1 MSPPIDRMLRPSAS
15 ARQPAKPAPSDL
27 RGTNALVVG
36 LGRSGRAAAR
46 LLAAQGARVT
56 AVDEGRPEV
65 GDLGSVVA
73 ELRLG
78 QEGFDAA
85 GRDLVVVSPGVPL
98 AHPDLARALALGTQV
113 VAEVELASWFLPQP
127 IVGITGTNGKST
139 TTALCGEMLRA
150 GGLRTFV
157 GGNLGTPLCEAV
169 GGAWDAL
176 VVELSSFQ
184 LEGIRTFHAQV
195 AAFLNLTPDHLD
207 RYANLDAYAAAKA
220 RLFENQ
226 RVDDVAVLNAA
237 DPMSARMGGKGR
249 RWLFGPTVKPP
260 PSARPQSGGFVIE
273 FPPARSER
281 YRLGNRALRGQHNLE
296 NAMAAAL
303 CARALEV
310 PTEAVQKALDS
321 FAGLPH
327 RLEWIRELR
336 GVEYIN
342 DSKAT
347 NVDSTVVAL
356 RAIPGPL
363 WWIAGGRGKGAPY
376 APLRPLLEG
385 RTRGMLL
392 IGEDA
397 PALERELAGVAPVTN
412 AGTLGAAVQTAA
424 GRAVAGETVLL
435 SPACA
440 SYDQFKNYEERGDVF
455 RQLVRAL

>member
-1 MSPPIDRMLRPSAS
+1 MTPPFQLRRA
-15 ARQPAKPAPSDL
+15 
-27 RGTNALVVG
+27 NALVVG

-56 AVDEGRPEV
+56 AVDEGRPDI
-65 GDLGSVVA
+65 GDLGSVVT
-73 ELRLG
+73 ELQLG
-78 QEGFDAA
+78 RAGFEAA

-98 AHPDLARALALGTQV
+98 AHPDLVEALARGTQV
-113 VAEVELASWFLPQP
+113 VAEVELAAWFLSQP

-150 GGLRTFV
+150 AGLRTFV

-184 LEGIRTFHAQV
+184 LEGIRSFHARV

-207 RYANLDAYAAAKA
+207 RYASLEAYAGAKA

-237 DPMSARMGGKGR
+237 DPASTRMATAGKGR
-249 RWLFGPTVKPP
+249 RWQFGPTIRPP
-260 PSARPQSGGFVIE
+260 PSARPNEGGFVID

-281 YRLGNRALRGQHNLE
+281 YRIANRALRGQHNLE

-303 CARALEV
+303 CARALDLSAD
-310 PTEAVQKALDS
+310 AVQKALDS
-321 FAGLPH
+321 YPGLPH

-336 GVEYIN
+336 GVEFIN

-347 NVDSTVVAL
+347 NVDSTAVAL
-356 RAIPGPL
+356 RAVPGPL

-397 PALERELAGVAPVTN
+397 PVLDRELAGVAPVTS
-412 AGTLGAAVQTAA
+412 AGTLDVAVRTAA
-424 GRAVAGETVLL
+424 ERAVPGETVLL

-440 SYDQFKNYEERGDVF
+440 SYDQFKSYEERGDVF
-455 RQLVRAL
+455 RQMVKAL

>member
-1 MSPPIDRMLRPSAS
+1 ME
-15 ARQPAKPAPSDL
+15 L
-27 RGTNALVVG
+27 RGANALVVG
-36 LGRSGRAAAR
+36 LGRSGRAATR

-56 AVDEGRPEV
+56 AVDEGRPDV
-65 GDLGSVVA
+65 GDLAGVAA
-73 ELRLG
+73 ELHLG
-78 QEGFDAA
+78 QGGFDAR

-98 AHPDLARALALGTQV
+98 SHPDLAKALSGGTRV

-150 GGLRTFV
+150 GSLRTFV
-157 GGNLGTPLCEAV
+157 GGNLGTPLCDAV

-184 LEGIRTFHAQV
+184 LEGIRTFHAHV

-207 RYANLDAYAAAKA
+207 RYASLDAYAEAKA
-220 RLFENQ
+220 HLFENQ
-226 RVDDVAVLNAA
+226 GSEDVAVLNAQ
-237 DPMSARMGGKGR
+237 DPASPRMAAAGQGR
-249 RWLFGPTVKPP
+249 RWQFGLAGLPT
-260 PSARPQSGGFVIE
+260 PSAHAADGGFDIE
-273 FPPARSER
+273 LSPGRGER
-281 YRLGNRALRGQHNLE
+281 YRLGSRALRGQHNLE

-303 CARALEV
+303 CARALDV
-310 PTEAVQKALDS
+310 SQEAVQRGLDS
-321 FAGLPH
+321 FPGLPH

-336 GVEYIN
+336 GVDFLN

-347 NVDSTVVAL
+347 NVDSAVVAL
-356 RAIPGPL
+356 RAMPGPL

-385 RTRGMLL
+385 RTRGILL

-397 PALERELAGVAPVTN
+397 PQLARELAGIAPVTI
-412 AGTLGAAVQTAA
+412 AGTLEAAVRLAA
-424 GRAVAGETVLL
+424 ERATQGDAVLL

-440 SYDQFKNYEERGDVF
+440 SYDQFKNYEERGDAF
-455 RQLVRAL
+455 RRLVKSL